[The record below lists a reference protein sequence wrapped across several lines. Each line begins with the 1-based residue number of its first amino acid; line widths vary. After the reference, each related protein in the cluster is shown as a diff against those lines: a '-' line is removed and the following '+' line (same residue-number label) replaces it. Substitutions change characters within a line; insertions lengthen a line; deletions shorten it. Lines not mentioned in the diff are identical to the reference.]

1 MSRSQLLIICFVASF
16 AISGIIESIVRG
28 KAADSVGL
36 IHVFV
41 IAVICF
47 AWCKADVAERNIP
60 APFGS
65 AILCGVLPVVGVPA
79 HFFRT
84 RQFRSALI
92 ATVKAIGVFV
102 VSVLVYGLT
111 LYAGEFV
118 LA

>member
-1 MSRSQLLIICFVASF
+1 LLIIIFIASF
-16 AISGIIESIVRG
+16 AISGIIESVVAAE
-28 KAADSVGL
+28 AADSVSL
-36 IHVFV
+36 VHVFV

-60 APFGS
+60 APPGS

-92 ATVKAIGVFV
+92 AILQAIGVFV
-102 VSVLVYGLT
+102 VSVLVYGLM
-111 LYAGEFV
+111 LYIGDY
-118 LA
+118 LLG